1 MLNTPS
7 DSATTMVANISQL
20 ARYIKAPAEAAQGEA
35 SQCWGDLVTPHQLR
49 QQVDGCSNQLDLL
62 GKEVKMLR
70 KELARY
76 AIPSEKVTADSIDYG
91 SGVEDGE
98 EGAGQVP
105 HHQCESHC
113 RQY

>member
-1 MLNTPS
+1 MPGTSRLQLRQHRERLL
-7 DSATTMVANISQL
+7 SA
-20 ARYIKAPAEAAQGEA
+20 G
-35 SQCWGDLVTPHQLR
+35 GDLVTPHQLR

-62 GKEVKMLR
+62 GMEVKMLR

-98 EGAGQVP
+98 VGGLSGCGGWLWA
-105 HHQCESHC
+105 
-113 RQY
+113 RKKW